1 MSLSVQA
8 SLPIAVFPLAHMGKG
23 NAEVLHQRH
32 IRNKAAVRTAQA
44 VLKELVEKHTRS
56 INNLVSRARRSRE
69 GLVAAGLDP
78 GSDVEDVPEVAKD
91 RGEGV
96 GKVESEVTDKAEE
109 VEPPAASDTLSSDSS
124 SGSETDEQA
133 PEETVEKEDAV
144 AAKPKRG
151 RPPKSAAPAEAKE
164 PSKRRVANSEGV
176 YYPGFPKGDARR
188 CAACEQLLAGR
199 ASASSKHLEECAW
212 RARKVPV
219 RK

>member
-1 MSLSVQA
+1 MLR
-8 SLPIAVFPLAHMGKG
+8 
-23 NAEVLHQRH
+23 QRH
-32 IRNKAAVRTAQA
+32 IRDKAAVRGAQA
-44 VLKELVEKHTRS
+44 VFKELVKKHRRS
-56 INNLVSRARRSRE
+56 ISNLVARARRSRE
-69 GLVAAGLDP
+69 GLLAAGLDP
-78 GSDVEDVPEVAKD
+78 GSDVEDAPEAPEGS
-91 RGEGV
+91 GEGEV
-96 GKVESEVTDKAEE
+96 GNVEAEATEEADVAAPPPASDSSELSTDSS
-109 VEPPAASDTLSSDSS
+109 AASDT
-124 SGSETDEQA
+124 EEEKAVEQ
-133 PEETVEKEDAV
+133 KDAV

-151 RPPKSAAPAEAKE
+151 RPPKRAAPAEAKE